1 MMNSDYND
9 LQNAYQSVYCYDD
22 TLNHS
27 LGHKQMDKI
36 YDKYYQTTFTTN
48 TTSSSPFF
56 STITTN
62 YVPFQNEY
70 MSVYDPI
77 FSWHYEPNI
86 TGLREYMFAN
96 NLYKELADIL
106 YDMYLVSN
114 DDQEFEDS
122 LYRNTLDLLY
132 ESTREEDTFND
143 LLNENLFDYQGINK
157 IIAEIID
164 YYRLNFKTEEF

>member
-1 MMNSDYND
+1 MMNSDYSD
-9 LQNAYQSVYCYDD
+9 LQNAYQSVYYDD

-27 LGHKQMDKI
+27 LGHKQMEEI
-36 YDKYYQTTFTTN
+36 YNQYYQTTFTTN
-48 TTSSSPFF
+48 TTSSSPIFN
-56 STITTN
+56 TVTTN

-70 MSVYDPI
+70 TSIYDPI

-106 YDMYLVSN
+106 YDMYLVSD

-132 ESTREEDTFND
+132 ESTRAEDTLND
-143 LLNENLFDYQGINK
+143 LLNEDLFDYQGINK
-157 IIAEIID
+157 VIAEIID
-164 YYRLNFKTEEF
+164 SYRLNFKTEEF